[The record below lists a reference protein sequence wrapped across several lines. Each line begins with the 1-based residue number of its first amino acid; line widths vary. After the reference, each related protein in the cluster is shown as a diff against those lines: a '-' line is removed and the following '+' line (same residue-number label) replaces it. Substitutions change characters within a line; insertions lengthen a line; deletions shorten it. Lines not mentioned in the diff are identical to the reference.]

1 MRRAVSVLR
10 QDAPYGL
17 ATSGGVAALCDGG
30 DGEKK
35 FRVDSVTVKEV
46 THLNEVGFESKRCVL
61 PVPVL
66 VCLLE

>member
-10 QDAPYGL
+10 QVAPYGL
-17 ATSGGVAALCDGG
+17 ATSGGGVAALCDGG

-46 THLNEVGFESKRCVL
+46 THLNEVGFESKR
-61 PVPVL
+61 
-66 VCLLE
+66 